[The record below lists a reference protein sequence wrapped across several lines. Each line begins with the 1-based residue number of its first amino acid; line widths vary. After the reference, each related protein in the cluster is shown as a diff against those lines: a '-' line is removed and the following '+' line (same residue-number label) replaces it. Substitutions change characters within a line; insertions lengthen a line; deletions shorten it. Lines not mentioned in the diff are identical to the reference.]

1 MELFNVSD
9 TQEAILPLRN
19 LIFIKAVAQRCS
31 VKKMFLKMSQNS
43 QENTCVSLFF
53 NEALVT
59 YTEETLNGKR
69 NLFCSE

>member
-43 QENTCVSLFF
+43 QENTCGSLFF

-59 YTEETLNGKR
+59 YTEDTLNGKR
-69 NLFCSE
+69 TLFCSE